1 MQVLGVIDVFNPT
14 KISGWVFEKDSEDSV
29 EVVLKHN
36 DNIIA
41 KTVADM
47 HRKDLKEKQMH
58 PTGNCG
64 FIFDNFQV
72 DQDVSLFDLRVEVL
86 SPSTV
91 ITPTPVVRSNLN
103 HSLINKY
110 TNNKAKTENHNRIC
124 YLHVG
129 MHKTGSSSIQQSLY
143 QHVFTNSTKYL
154 DIGFVNHSIPFYS
167 LLTEYPEQYHI
178 NRRGDRKFYDC
189 LKFNKRNLE
198 LIEQYISKSEG
209 NIIIS
214 GEDISLL
221 PTEKLETLRSFL
233 ESYFNSVHVL
243 IYIRPPHS
251 FMSSD
256 FQELI
261 KNGLSGDGF
270 SLLKS
275 GSLYPNYR
283 KIIEKFDNT
292 FGQGNVQVRLFDRD
306 YLAKGDIV
314 QDFIE
319 AIGLDEDVASFSTN
333 TSLSLEEAS
342 VLYLFNNY
350 YIKNRA
356 ITKEINTKLLKL
368 RELIK
373 PLAATKFS
381 LSQSLTQTLIDENVE
396 QVKWTASRAN
406 INSADLMESTKN
418 NENTITSAKHLEDIG
433 WQQLRHLISNLES
446 SNYEE
451 SKDKLLNKLIS
462 DYL

>member
-1 MQVLGVIDVFNPT
+1 MQVLGVIDVFSIN
-14 KISGWVFEKDSEDSV
+14 KISGWVFEKGSEDSV

-41 KTVADM
+41 KTVANM
-47 HRKDLKEKQMH
+47 YRKDLKEKEIH
-58 PTGNCG
+58 PTGHCG
-64 FIFDNFQV
+64 FVFDNFQV
-72 DQDVSLFDLRVEVL
+72 NENISLFDLKVEAL

-91 ITPTPVVRSNLN
+91 ITPTPVVRSDLN
-103 HSLINKY
+103 KSLIDKY
-110 TNNKAKTENHNRIC
+110 TNNKARTENYNRIC

-143 QHVFTNSTKYL
+143 QHVFTSNTKYL
-154 DIGFVNHSIPFYS
+154 GIGFVNHSIPFYS

-178 NRRGDRKFYDC
+178 NRREDRKFYDC

-198 LIEQYISKSEG
+198 LIEQYISKSEE

-214 GEDISLL
+214 GEDISVL

-233 ESYFNSVHVL
+233 ESYFDSVHVL

-306 YLAKGDIV
+306 YLAKGDVV

-319 AIGLDEDVASFSTN
+319 AIGLDENIKSSSTN

-350 YIKNRA
+350 YINNRA
-356 ITKEINTKLLKL
+356 VDKEINSKLLKL

-373 PLAATKFS
+373 PLAATKLI
-381 LSQSLTQTLIDENVE
+381 LSQSLTQTLIDKNLE

-406 INSADLMESTKN
+406 INSADLIESTNN
-418 NENTITSAKHLEDIG
+418 NERAVTSAKHLEDIG
-433 WQQLRHLISNLES
+433 WQQLRHLISNLEGGH
-446 SNYEE
+446 YTD